1 MVISSATT
9 GLSPELAQIC
19 EELEHIVAR
28 ARTFVARCD
37 DQSWARKPSVKA
49 WSAAECVIHLNKTS
63 ETALAVLRNGIERA
77 RAQNRLT
84 DQPYR
89 LDFIG
94 RQVLKF
100 TEPPYRLRAPSPAS
114 YNPTGVEPRA
124 AVLARFEQLQNELI
138 DVLQSADGLDLCEI
152 KVPWPVYVR
161 IRYNMFA
168 GFKILPAHQRRHL
181 WQAEQAAKLANSE
194 EPPTAR

>member
-1 MVISSATT
+1 MATPASAKTA
-9 GLSPELAQIC
+9 LNPELAQIRQ
-19 EELEHIVAR
+19 ELEQATAQVR
-28 ARTFVARCD
+28 EFVAKCD
-37 DQSWARKPSVKA
+37 DQSWGRKPSAKS

-63 ETALAVLRNGIERA
+63 ETALPLLRKGITTA
-77 RAQNRLT
+77 RAQNRVT
-84 DQPYR
+84 NEPYR

-124 AVLARFEQLQNELI
+124 AVLARFEQLQSELI
-138 DVLQSADGLDLCEI
+138 DLLQSADGLALCQI

-168 GFKILPAHQRRHL
+168 SFKILPAHQRRHL
-181 WQAEQAAKLANSE
+181 WQAEQAVRQE
-194 EPPTAR
+194 QV